1 MGKAVRARVQ
11 NFAWKSGRV
20 VLMFF
25 IVGAGLFRSEAQQP
39 TKSSSQTAGAEV
51 VAAEV
56 EFQRYENTF
65 NGAALKKVM
74 APDAIEVQDE
84 IMNRD
89 RVIAILNG
97 FRGFPCHLSPVKM
110 ENTDVTMLSK
120 SVATILY
127 QASEVLTCGRKSL
140 TIQGNAAG
148 VWVRKDGHWQA
159 QIHTETVDW
168 SKLQVQR

>member
-1 MGKAVRARVQ
+1 MWHRLGSETGRA
-11 NFAWKSGRV
+11 

-25 IVGAGLFRSEAQQP
+25 FVLTGLLRSHAQQQP
-39 TKSSSQTAGAEV
+39 AKNSSQNAGAEV
-51 VAAEV
+51 VAAEI

-65 NGAALKKVM
+65 NGAALKRVM

-84 IMNRD
+84 IMSRD
-89 RVIAILNG
+89 RVIEILDG

-110 ENTDVTMLSK
+110 ENTDVTLLSK

-127 QASEVLTCGRKSL
+127 QATEVLSCGRKSV
-140 TIQGNAAG
+140 TIQGSAAG